1 MATQLEIVHRR
12 FAPQIKRPG
21 VMWRIQV
28 GQDEN
33 LHPAR
38 GYGEEGSSARRNVF
52 ELAVAAIGR
61 AALRRRLALDTE
73 PQVI

>member
-1 MATQLEIVHRR
+1 MAAQLEIVDRR
-12 FAPQIKRPG
+12 FAPQIKRSG
-21 VMWRIQV
+21 MMWRIQV
-28 GQDEN
+28 GQDKN

-52 ELAVAAIGR
+52 GLTLAAIGR